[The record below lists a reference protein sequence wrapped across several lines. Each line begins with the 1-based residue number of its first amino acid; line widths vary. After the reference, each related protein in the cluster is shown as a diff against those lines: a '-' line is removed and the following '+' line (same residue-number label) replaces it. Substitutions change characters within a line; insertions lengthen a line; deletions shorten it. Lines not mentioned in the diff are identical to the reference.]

1 MANYFEITP
10 SIRKLYK
17 DFKAIFVFK
26 FGPKT
31 KKFTP
36 KWQIPLFEKR
46 VWWNDVQSNSL
57 NIAKPRSGNCYWN
70 WLSTNARLI
79 CICFSHLFS
88 LLLTSDQSPCD
99 GNFTISIT
107 DRKKTIFYD
116 FPVTFQNLKTWG
128 VT

>member
-17 DFKAIFVFK
+17 DFKTIFVFK

-46 VWWNDVQSNSL
+46 VKCHNALV
-57 NIAKPRSGNCYWN
+57 AK
-70 WLSTNARLI
+70 
-79 CICFSHLFS
+79 
-88 LLLTSDQSPCD
+88 
-99 GNFTISIT
+99 
-107 DRKKTIFYD
+107 
-116 FPVTFQNLKTWG
+116 TFQ
-128 VT
+128 

>member
-17 DFKAIFVFK
+17 DFKTIFVFK

-46 VWWNDVQSNSL
+46 VRGGVGGVEGSCGGG
-57 NIAKPRSGNCYWN
+57 IAKGVKRN
-70 WLSTNARLI
+70 
-79 CICFSHLFS
+79 
-88 LLLTSDQSPCD
+88 D
-99 GNFTISIT
+99 G
-107 DRKKTIFYD
+107 
-116 FPVTFQNLKTWG
+116 P
-128 VT
+128 

>member
-17 DFKAIFVFK
+17 DFKTIFVFK

-46 VWWNDVQSNSL
+46 VLWRVAIIS
-57 NIAKPRSGNCYWN
+57 K
-70 WLSTNARLI
+70 
-79 CICFSHLFS
+79 
-88 LLLTSDQSPCD
+88 SDELVTGVPTWD
-99 GNFTISIT
+99 MKEV
-107 DRKKTIFYD
+107 RRH
-116 FPVTFQNLKTWG
+116 PVHKNPLAQ
-128 VT
+128 

>member
-17 DFKAIFVFK
+17 DFKTIFVFK

-46 VWWNDVQSNSL
+46 VAWGPVEWVGDQ
-57 NIAKPRSGNCYWN
+57 
-70 WLSTNARLI
+70 
-79 CICFSHLFS
+79 
-88 LLLTSDQSPCD
+88 LT
-99 GNFTISIT
+99 G
-107 DRKKTIFYD
+107 
-116 FPVTFQNLKTWG
+116 WG
-128 VT
+128 GSSK

>member
-17 DFKAIFVFK
+17 DFKTIFVFK

-46 VWWNDVQSNSL
+46 VQGYILYLYPS
-57 NIAKPRSGNCYWN
+57 SG
-70 WLSTNARLI
+70 
-79 CICFSHLFS
+79 
-88 LLLTSDQSPCD
+88 
-99 GNFTISIT
+99 
-107 DRKKTIFYD
+107 
-116 FPVTFQNLKTWG
+116 
-128 VT
+128 

>member
-17 DFKAIFVFK
+17 DFKTIFVFK

-46 VWWNDVQSNSL
+46 V
-57 NIAKPRSGNCYWN
+57 
-70 WLSTNARLI
+70 TE
-79 CICFSHLFS
+79 
-88 LLLTSDQSPCD
+88 
-99 GNFTISIT
+99 
-107 DRKKTIFYD
+107 
-116 FPVTFQNLKTWG
+116 
-128 VT
+128 

>member
-17 DFKAIFVFK
+17 DFKTIFVFK

-46 VWWNDVQSNSL
+46 VKCLV
-57 NIAKPRSGNCYWN
+57 
-70 WLSTNARLI
+70 
-79 CICFSHLFS
+79 
-88 LLLTSDQSPCD
+88 D
-99 GNFTISIT
+99 GA
-107 DRKKTIFYD
+107 D
-116 FPVTFQNLKTWG
+116 
-128 VT
+128 

>member
-17 DFKAIFVFK
+17 DFKTIFVFK

-46 VWWNDVQSNSL
+46 VELQKRESK
-57 NIAKPRSGNCYWN
+57 A
-70 WLSTNARLI
+70 
-79 CICFSHLFS
+79 
-88 LLLTSDQSPCD
+88 
-99 GNFTISIT
+99 NFYFFG
-107 DRKKTIFYD
+107 RD
-116 FPVTFQNLKTWG
+116 FAIPS
-128 VT
+128 